1 MYGQAGVSG
10 EFGARFGVHMR
21 LLERT
26 DGRGE
31 TWPVVCGLHGM
42 YGTRIQV
49 SVPPRQ
55 GRARQGRAERAG
67 DLGDIKSKLKN

>member
-42 YGTRIQV
+42 YGTRNQV
-49 SVPPRQ
+49 SVPQ
-55 GRARQGRAERAG
+55 GKAERDEAG
-67 DLGDIKSKLKN
+67 QSELEIWGTLKVN